1 MTGFCER
8 LREATEATRS
18 LVCVGLDPDLDLMAV
33 PDVTVFNA
41 AIVDATKDLVCAY
54 KPNLSFYEALG
65 IGGLRALERTIRHI
79 RAAAPQA
86 LIIGDAKRGD
96 IISSNRKYAAAMF
109 DVWGFD
115 AATVNVYTGGESLEP
130 FFGYRDRGVFV
141 LCRSS
146 NEGAG
151 ELQDLALAGAGEG
164 RTLYEWVAMR
174 AVKWNVAG
182 NVGLVVGAT
191 YPQELARVRELAPG
205 VPILAPGVGAQSG
218 RLEDA
223 VRSGLDGDH
232 PNLLISSSRGI
243 AYASRRPRDFRDAAR
258 EAALRLKE
266 RIERVL
272 LREGRAWS

>member
-1 MTGFCER
+1 
-8 LREATEATRS
+8 
-18 LVCVGLDPDLDLMAV
+18 
-33 PDVTVFNA
+33 
-41 AIVDATKDLVCAY
+41 
-54 KPNLSFYEALG
+54 
-65 IGGLRALERTIRHI
+65 
-79 RAAAPQA
+79 
-86 LIIGDAKRGD
+86 
-96 IISSNRKYAAAMF
+96 MF

-272 LREGRAWS
+272 LRESRGRGRSVSHGRHGEAEEAAPLRGVRVGGRSARRRYRNPVLRLPTPSSDAEVDAGEEVEGGVATGGLTPPFARLGHPALR

>member
-1 MTGFCER
+1 MTGFYAR
-8 LREATEATRS
+8 LHGATEANRS
-18 LVCVGLDPDLDLMAV
+18 LLCVGLDPDLNLMAV

-79 RAAAPQA
+79 RVAAPQA

-96 IISSNRKYAAAMF
+96 ITSSNRKYAASLF

-115 AATVNVYTGGESLEP
+115 AATVNAYAGGESLEP
-130 FFGYRDRGVFV
+130 FLGYRDRGVLI

-146 NEGAG
+146 NAGAG
-151 ELQDLALAGAGEG
+151 ELQDLTLATASGGS
-164 RTLYEWVAMR
+164 TLYEQVALR
-174 AVKWNVAG
+174 AVQWNTAG
-182 NVGLVVGAT
+182 NLGLVVGAT

-205 VPILAPGVGAQSG
+205 IPILVPGVGAQSG
-218 RLEDA
+218 QLEA
-223 VRSGLDGDH
+223 SVRSGLDCAH

-243 AYASRRPRDFRDAAR
+243 IYASRRPQDFGDAAR

-266 RIERVL
+266 RIDDVL
-272 LREGRAWS
+272 SMEGRKWS